1 VQEKVENPDKSAC
14 RETRQALQ
22 SVEKPRWFFN
32 AWEEALRGPENL
44 RIFRAA
50 R

>member
-1 VQEKVENPDKSAC
+1 MKIRFASFH
-14 RETRQALQ
+14 RE
-22 SVEKPRWFFN
+22 
-32 AWEEALRGPENL
+32 EEGLRGPENL